1 MGVCPCYLLAIHSAL
16 STAATCLLLS
26 HSSICLSYVLFASF
40 AVPER
45 ISLPGVSKSR
55 KVSKA
60 EGRGSPSDTMTVT
73 LDEDAGVWHEM
84 DTVYINL
91 TKREDRRKLIQGE
104 MKAQGLKG
112 RRFPAKTGDEV
123 KDSDVARK
131 WHSKLNCL
139 FDKKTV
145 AAGTRR
151 CPSHCPGLDAPR
163 PSR

>member
-1 MGVCPCYLLAIHSAL
+1 MSTIQPGTPPPLVCLTLFGVPLV
-16 STAATCLLLS
+16 CL
-26 HSSICLSYVLFASF
+26 

-60 EGRGSPSDTMTVT
+60 ASSGGRGSPSDIMTAT
-73 LDEDAGVWHEM
+73 LDSTPAEDAGVWHEM

-112 RRFPAKTGDEV
+112 RRFPAKSGDEV